1 MKFKLVEGI
10 DDRLI
15 EKVLEEASLT
25 SIEHAITSIITNPG
39 ITSVVMDNSKKWYLI
54 TTSLGNEFCIPVRA
68 LNLTNSSD
76 YKKLRYSGN
85 GTIRNG
91 EVYDPAG
98 VHIGRAYYGVS
109 TNHNHF
115 DYDNIQL
122 YPYSKHPTA
131 NGNGIPLPQFIND
144 ANNKI
149 V

>member
-1 MKFKLVEGI
+1 MKFKL
-10 DDRLI
+10 I
-15 EKVLEEASLT
+15 EKFNDYLTEQKLDEASLT
-25 SIEHAITSIITNPG
+25 SIQHSIASLMTNPG
-39 ITSVVMDNSKKWYLI
+39 IASIVMDNSKKWYLI

-76 YKKLRYSGN
+76 YKKLRYTGN
-85 GTIRNG
+85 GSIING

-98 VHIGRAYYGVS
+98 VHIGRAYYGVP

-122 YPYSKHPTA
+122 YPYSKHPAA
-131 NGNGIPLPQFIND
+131 NGSGISLSQFVND